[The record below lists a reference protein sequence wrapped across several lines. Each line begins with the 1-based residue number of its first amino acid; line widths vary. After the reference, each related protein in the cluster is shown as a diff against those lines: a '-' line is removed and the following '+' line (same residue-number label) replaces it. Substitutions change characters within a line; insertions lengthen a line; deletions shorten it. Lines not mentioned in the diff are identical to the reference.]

1 MVTHNSWKWKLLDQW
16 PIQTNCAPL
25 SEIRQWALSCDT
37 PGRILTASY
46 RHWHPQ
52 QALSI
57 VDFSIG
63 FCWYRLMLDRGQKL
77 LLHGLRKTEWTEL
90 EFSTLWSDFFYA
102 NSKKWTY
109 AEQTKLCHKST
120 TKVTPCWPYFELL
133 ALFGLFGQ
141 HQNTHSLVHSLLV
154 AMVVSAAYFSD
165 CAMPRG

>member
-25 SEIRQWALSCDT
+25 SEIRQWALSCDM

-57 VDFSIG
+57 VDISIG

-77 LLHGLRKTEWTEL
+77 LLHGLRKNEWTEL
-90 EFSTLWSDFFYA
+90 EFSTLWSDCFMPTVRSELMP
-102 NSKKWTY
+102 NK
-109 AEQTKLCHKST
+109 QNCV
-120 TKVTPCWPYFELL
+120 TKVQRKWLHVDLTLNCLHFSAFL
-133 ALFGLFGQ
+133 G
-141 HQNTHSLVHSLLV
+141 NIKTHTL
-154 AMVVSAAYFSD
+154 
-165 CAMPRG
+165 